1 MISICAICRGVLIS
15 IDDVFF
21 TPCGHLF
28 HFQCLSQWLQSS
40 ETCPQC
46 RRVTTSDKIHKAHFS
61 LTETDDLTVDNSE
74 NISLQERIDD
84 LKLQVLEKER
94 DIEDYIFKN
103 SSLDIDNCFI
113 ERQIKEIKSKISQKN
128 SIIYKLRNQIIEIK
142 LECDTLEERMNI
154 LKAGSEVH
162 KKILWQEKE
171 IKQLEE
177 RCCYL
182 AKENY
187 KNISIEKRLKTYK
200 IENSSLRHRITE
212 LETTLLHVAPS
223 NN

>member
-46 RRVTTSDKIHKAHFS
+46 HSVTTSDKIHKAHFS
-61 LTETDDLTVDNSE
+61 LIETDDLTVDNSE
-74 NISLQERIDD
+74 NISLQERIDN
-84 LKLQVLEKER
+84 LKFQVLEKER
-94 DIEDYIFKN
+94 DVQHYIAENASLEIRNAGLRQEVREVEKEVESEISRKN
-103 SSLDIDNCFI
+103 STIYDLENHI
-113 ERQIKEIKSKISQKN
+113 IKIKSERDRLKETLTITNVRRELHKYKI
-128 SIIYKLRNQIIEIK
+128 
-142 LECDTLEERMNI
+142 
-154 LKAGSEVH
+154 
-162 KKILWQEKE
+162 

-177 RCCYL
+177 HCYYL
-182 AKENY
+182 SEENDKNLSIKE
-187 KNISIEKRLKTYK
+187 RLKTYE